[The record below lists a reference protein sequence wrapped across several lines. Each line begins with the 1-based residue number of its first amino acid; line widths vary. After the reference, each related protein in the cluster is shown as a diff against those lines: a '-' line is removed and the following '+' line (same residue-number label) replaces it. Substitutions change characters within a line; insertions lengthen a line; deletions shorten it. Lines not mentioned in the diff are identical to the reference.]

1 MQTNLNFGILNTL
14 NQILQQIEHD
24 AAIVGL
30 TIAGLMIVYYVIK
43 IITEDDTNVSA
54 HTKRWETLRKVF
66 IGAALISAAGALV
79 SFGAQLGGMLHV

>member
-1 MQTNLNFGILNTL
+1 MKQTLNFGILNTL

-30 TIAGLMIVYYVIK
+30 TIAGLMIVYSVIK
-43 IITEDDTNVSA
+43 IITEDDTNVAA

-66 IGAALISAAGALV
+66 LGAVLISAAGALI